1 MKKKRFVGMGILM
14 LFCICMLWGKTVL
27 ADPLEAEEQVAV
39 HLTAQEEKEAEQ
51 NGKSAMQALKQQGI
65 SIDSNGFTGSETLDK
80 TNIVTNELASAPYCA
95 TLSASGNFV
104 VAQVYYELYG
114 SGDKIMFQAYKRSGN
129 TLVAQE
135 GTKGIATY
143 DASHKVTC
151 SMDLSSCDDDTYR
164 IIYFRPNPAS
174 GSGRYI
180 SFASYV
186 VTKTATGCSL
196 KAPAG
201 EHEFAYYKDLAN
213 TLDPSQYDDIPLEYY
228 TTYTDSFYY
237 VGNSMDAIKQQAISL
252 TSSCTTDEQKVKV
265 IHDWICKQIAYDYEY
280 LYGENK
286 GYKYTAAPYYVFSA
300 KTGVCAGYS
309 RLNQVMLTS
318 LGIPCI
324 NIMGYS
330 ESPLS
335 DTYSPSINHEWNMA
349 YFGGEWHLLD
359 LTWDSSNKYYG
370 SSGKGEDVLNQDPGY
385 TYYGIRPY
393 IFGVSHHSISDER
406 DQQYHVESIQIVSNN
421 SKTKFNVNDSFSSDF
436 SLQAT
441 MSDGSTGYVYDTNMI
456 SCSGYDMS
464 KSGRQTVTV
473 SYGGK
478 STSYQIVVGAEEAC
492 GHTVTT
498 WEIVKQA
505 NCYAEG
511 LRRQVCKSCGEEIS
525 KEPIP
530 ATGNHSYGAWKETK
544 VPACITKGEE
554 RRYCQTAGCGEY
566 ESREVVETGIHSY
579 GAWTVVKQ
587 ATYDAAGEER
597 RYCQTTGC
605 SAYESR
611 EIAQLRKTETE
622 DQKKDDQKDNTGDTG
637 NPNNGGKNNDDNRND
652 DDRDDNDDDRDDNGD
667 DRDDNGDEDDDN
679 ETKMTEVVKLGKVSC
694 VVTFDPEERTAVVTQ
709 VTKKSVTRVTIPDTV
724 TYAGKSYKVTEISDR
739 AFYSCKKLKTV
750 TIGKNVKKIGSK
762 AFYNCRNLKK
772 ITVKTKKLA
781 TKSVGAKAF
790 GNTHK
795 KVTVKVPA
803 SKYKIY
809 KKLLVKKG
817 INKKAKFRK

>member
-1 MKKKRFVGMGILM
+1 MKKKSFVGMGILM
-14 LFCICMLWGKTVL
+14 LLCICILGGKTVL
-27 ADPLEAEEQVAV
+27 ANPLAAEEQVTIQ
-39 HLTAQEEKEAEQ
+39 LTAQEEKEAAQ
-51 NGKSAMQALKQQGI
+51 NGKAALQALRQSGTNL
-65 SIDSNGFTGSETLDK
+65 DSDGFTGSETLDK
-80 TNIVTNELASAPYCA
+80 TNIVTNELASAPYRA

-114 SGDKIMFQAYKRSGN
+114 SGDKILFQAYKKSGN

-135 GTKGIATY
+135 STKGTATY

-151 SMDLSSCDDDTYR
+151 SMDLSGCDNDTYR
-164 IIYFRPNPAS
+164 IVYFRPNPAS
-174 GSGRYI
+174 GSGAYI

-186 VTKTATGCSL
+186 VTKTASGCSL

-201 EHEFAYYKDLAN
+201 EHEFSYYKNLAN
-213 TLDPSQYDDIPLEYY
+213 TLDPTRYDEIPFEYY
-228 TTYTDSFYY
+228 TNNPDSFYY
-237 VGNSMDAIKQQAISL
+237 VGNSMDAIRQQAASL
-252 TSSCTTDEQKVKV
+252 TSGCTTDEQKVKA

-280 LYGENK
+280 LYGKNK
-286 GYKYTAAPYYVFSA
+286 GYKYTAAPYYVFST

-330 ESPLS
+330 DSPLS
-335 DTYSPSINHEWNMA
+335 DTYSPSVNHEWNMA

-370 SSGKGEDVLNQDPGY
+370 SSGEGGDILNQDPGY
-385 TYYGIRPY
+385 TYYGIGPY
-393 IFGVSHHSISDER
+393 IFGVSHHSLNDDKEE
-406 DQQYHVESIQIVSNN
+406 QYHVESIRIVSNN
-421 SKTKFNVNDSFSSDF
+421 SKTKFNVNDTFSSDF

-441 MSDGSTGYVYDTNMI
+441 MSDGSTGYVYDTSMI
-456 SCSGYDMS
+456 SCSGYDMG

-478 STSYQIVVGAEEAC
+478 STSYPIVVGAAETC
-492 GHTVTT
+492 KHTLTK
-498 WEIVKQA
+498 WEIIKQA
-505 NCYAEG
+505 NCYTAG
-511 LRRQVCKSCGEEIS
+511 LRRQVCSSCGEEIS

-530 ATGNHSYGAWKETK
+530 ATGN
-544 VPACITKGEE
+544 
-554 RRYCQTAGCGEY
+554 
-566 ESREVVETGIHSY
+566 HSY

-597 RYCQTTGC
+597 RYCRTTGC

-611 EIAQLRKTETE
+611 EIEKLKKPESEDQKKDDQKDDKKD
-622 DQKKDDQKDNTGDTG
+622 DQKKDDQKDNTGEAG
-637 NPNNGGKNNDDNRND
+637 NLNNGDDHNTGAGNSDKIDDSNVKNPGIVEDDDNRND
-652 DDRDDNDDDRDDNGD
+652 DDSDDNGD
-667 DRDDNGDEDDDN
+667 DDVWDDDGN
-679 ETKMTEVVKLGKVSC
+679 ETEITGVVKIGKASC
-694 VVTFDPEERTAVVTQ
+694 VITFDTEERTAVVTQ
-709 VTKKSVTRVTIPDTV
+709 VTKKSLTSVTIPDTV
-724 TYAGKSYKVTEISDR
+724 TYGGRPYKVTEISDK
-739 AFYSCKKLKTV
+739 AFYNCKKLKSV

-772 ITVKTKKLA
+772 ITVKTKKLT

-790 GNTHK
+790 GNTYK

-803 SKYKIY
+803 SRYKTY

-817 INKKAKFRK
+817 INKKARFRK